1 MYHQL
6 GYGYNA
12 HFIHHAAAMG
22 LNRTYGGTEF
32 SSDLFVEEPGYY
44 QPHDFELSWR
54 KLRKSCAAF
63 CEVATLLPVVGRAR
77 QRLRYSGEQFVIAKR
92 LWQEVDCAAFHCT
105 DPHRYVTV
113 TGNEDD
119 LLQTAF
125 LSELFLE
132 GGAIKSR

>member
-1 MYHQL
+1 
-6 GYGYNA
+6 
-12 HFIHHAAAMG
+12 MG

-92 LWQEVDCAAFHCT
+92 FRQKIGCAAFHRT
-105 DPHRYVTV
+105 DPHRDVAV

-119 LLQTAF
+119 LLLPAF
-125 LSELFLE
+125 LSELFME
-132 GGAIKSR
+132 GGAIKSRQAYVENEARRT